1 MILIK
6 ESESLRMQIS
16 TKASIL
22 MKLQMFV
29 RMLFTFEKVEILFF
43 LPLLTVFFF
52 FFELNKFVVR
62 IRWLEHKFWF
72 LSYTLVTVLL

>member
-52 FFELNKFVVR
+52 C
-62 IRWLEHKFWF
+62 
-72 LSYTLVTVLL
+72 LSWINF